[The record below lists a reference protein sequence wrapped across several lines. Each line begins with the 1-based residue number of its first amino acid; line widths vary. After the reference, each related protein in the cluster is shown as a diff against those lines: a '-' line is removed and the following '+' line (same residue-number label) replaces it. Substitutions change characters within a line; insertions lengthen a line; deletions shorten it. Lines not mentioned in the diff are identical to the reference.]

1 MPFIWNITLL
11 FTFNIRKVKIKKSC
25 YLRREHS
32 YEENRCHQLQPRS
45 TWNTATLVREAAK
58 GAETQGAE
66 VTVIDLYKLEKF
78 TGCVSCFGC
87 KLPEHL
93 GKCICKDGL
102 APVLEEIRNADG
114 LIIGSPNY
122 LGDMTA
128 GFRALFERLIFQS
141 LTYKTEFRSYNQKQI
156 PVLMIMTSNASE
168 DFYVQIGYDQMLQRY
183 QGSFNTFVGPTKILI
198 SSDTLQVRDYSRYD
212 WTMFNPEHKKERHE
226 KVFPEDKKKAYALGE
241 QMANGAWE

>member
-1 MPFIWNITLL
+1 M
-11 FTFNIRKVKIKKSC
+11 KKIVAINCS
-25 YLRREHS
+25 
-32 YEENRCHQLQPRS
+32 PRS

-58 GAETQGAE
+58 GAEAQGAE

-122 LGDMTA
+122 LGDVTA
-128 GFRALFERLIFQS
+128 GFRALFERLIF
-141 LTYKTEFRSYNQKQI
+141 
-156 PVLMIMTSNASE
+156 
-168 DFYVQIGYDQMLQRY
+168 
-183 QGSFNTFVGPTKILI
+183 
-198 SSDTLQVRDYSRYD
+198 
-212 WTMFNPEHKKERHE
+212 
-226 KVFPEDKKKAYALGE
+226 
-241 QMANGAWE
+241 

>member
-1 MPFIWNITLL
+1 M
-11 FTFNIRKVKIKKSC
+11 KKIVAINCS
-25 YLRREHS
+25 
-32 YEENRCHQLQPRS
+32 PRS

-58 GAETQGAE
+58 GAKEQGAE
-66 VTVIDLYKLEKF
+66 ITVIDLYKLEKF

-87 KLPEHL
+87 KLPDNL

-102 APVLEEIRNADG
+102 ASVLEEIRNADG

-128 GFRALFERLIFQS
+128 GFRALFERLFFQS

-183 QGSFNTFVGPTKILI
+183 QGSFNTFLGPTKILI
-198 SSDTLQVRDYSRYD
+198 SSDTLQVKDYSRYN
-212 WTMFNPEHKKERHE
+212 WTMFDPEHKKERHE
-226 KVFPEDKKKAYALGE
+226 TVFPEDKKKAFDLGA
-241 QMANGAWE
+241 QMVRGAWDI